1 MTKVY
6 ACELSNHNCMGCWYS
21 DQCGYYNDT
30 IDVSIPM
37 MEVAENEEVET
48 CL

>member
-6 ACELSNHNCMGCWYS
+6 ACELCQHNCMGCWYS

-30 IDVSIPM
+30 ENASIPM
-37 MEVAENEEVET
+37 VEVVEKEEVET
-48 CL
+48 CQ